1 MSTKRQ
7 NYVSVLRNKKHISNS
22 QEALRSF
29 WRAQYT
35 KDWVK
40 GINCLNSQNSQRKD
54 PVIKQAPESPL
65 IDAQTWR
72 NRSL

>member
-40 GINCLNSQNSQRKD
+40 GIKT
-54 PVIKQAPESPL
+54 VL
-65 IDAQTWR
+65 IVKIVKGR
-72 NRSL
+72 IL